1 MDEQS
6 ERNRDKVVAKAQRWV
21 SSKRAK
27 VVATVPEKERAQSRH
42 REDGNELAEAVE
54 KFEKSLRQGLT

>member
-27 VVATVPEKERAQSRH
+27 VVATGPEKERAQSRH

-54 KFEKSLRQGLT
+54 KFEKSLRQGST